1 MNTSLLQFM
10 WSTDFLPH
18 GFCLSWRTDLVSLM
32 VVSESVIGIC
42 YLAVALSLAIFARK
56 RPDFPYP
63 GVMVLFSLV
72 FALCGLSHF
81 VDVVTLWLPWYGIQA
96 LFNTAV
102 AVLAIPAAWRMWRLV
117 PAALTLPSPHA
128 LQAVNASLAREIGE
142 HRNTEASLRDAIREA
157 EAASRS
163 RSAFLATMSH
173 ELRTPLNAVIG
184 FADAL
189 RHRFFGELNP
199 KQLDY
204 VDSIHTSGRHLL
216 DLINDVLDISKID
229 AGKLELRDDH
239 VDMVEIVSGC
249 FALVSGNATE
259 TGVTVTVDYG
269 ADLPCVKGD
278 PLRLKQIVLN
288 LLSNAIKFTPRG
300 GTVAVRVGIEASGE
314 MAVAVSDTGIG
325 MTPEDVPKAFEM
337 FTQIANPMSR
347 KFGGT
352 GIGLPLTRSLVELH
366 GGRVELESTLH
377 RGTRVTVHLPVERL
391 VPSD

>member
-18 GFCLSWRTDLVSLM
+18 GLCLSWRTDLVSLM

-42 YLAVALSLAIFARK
+42 YLAVALSLAVFARK

-63 GVMVLFSLV
+63 GVMILFSLV

-142 HRNTEASLRDAIREA
+142 HRNTEASLRDAIKEA

-189 RHRFFGELNP
+189 RYRFFGELNP

-216 DLINDVLDISKID
+216 ALINDVLDISKID
-229 AGKLELRDDH
+229 AGKLELHDDH
-239 VDMVEIVSGC
+239 VDMAEIVSGC
-249 FALVSGNATE
+249 FVLVSGNATE

-269 ADLPCVKGD
+269 DNLPCVKGD

-300 GTVAVRVGIEASGE
+300 GTVAVRVGIEASGKWRWKS
-314 MAVAVSDTGIG
+314 AIPVS
-325 MTPEDVPKAFEM
+325 A
-337 FTQIANPMSR
+337 
-347 KFGGT
+347 
-352 GIGLPLTRSLVELH
+352 
-366 GGRVELESTLH
+366 
-377 RGTRVTVHLPVERL
+377 
-391 VPSD
+391 